1 MQLLSHK
8 LILVLLA
15 FTVLACGDS
24 STENTD
30 DKTSKNTVT
39 EDSKESVTVTGPE
52 YPDGEA
58 VYGPCEETQM
68 NLAVPVKVIAD
79 NITADKLDYNV
90 EPFSDCSG
98 IFHRFLDSLEL
109 RCPSPAYPDPKQYRS
124 SRELGLWYYKQGNLV
139 LVKDPLNMHKYI
151 QPGAVMFYGPRGV
164 DVSTMTI
171 DELTRPGGINHVGVI
186 VEVKKD
192 DEGVITGYTLFHGQR
207 PGKKASSTNYHK
219 REYKNRSEYPPYG
232 NGTEQWVAVAPIIAG

>member
-1 MQLLSHK
+1 MQLFSHK
-8 LILVLLA
+8 LILVL
-15 FTVLACGDS
+15 FTFTIFACGGS
-24 STENTD
+24 SSEDNEANASK
-30 DKTSKNTVT
+30 KTGPKNSTV
-39 EDSKESVTVTGPE
+39 EAVPE
-52 YPDGEA
+52 YPEGEA
-58 VYGPCEETQM
+58 VYGPCEETRI

-79 NITADKLDYNV
+79 NITAEKLDYNV
-90 EPFSDCSG
+90 EQFSDCSG

-109 RCPSPAYPDPKQYRS
+109 RCPSPTYPNPKQYRS
-124 SRELGLWYYKQGNLV
+124 SRELGLWYYQQGKLV
-139 LVKDPLNMHKYI
+139 LVKDPLNMHEYI
-151 QPGAVMFYGPRGV
+151 KPGAVMFYGPRGV

-192 DEGVITGYTLFHGQR
+192 DDGVITGYTLFHGQR

-232 NGTEQWVAVAPIIAG
+232 NGTEQWVAVAPIISG